1 MTRVNKSSIFRFKSN
16 KLILT
21 GLKTGFLYFYIIFSV
36 CFLLFPI
43 NVILVLRSDGSTCL
57 NSFLIGLTTS
67 HKGHVLP
74 ELPFKLSVWIRLRE
88 HVNVQTLPAIKVKHM
103 RLSELPPA
111 PCDWMLSVCLLYGPD
126 VPFMKWSYGACWGH
140 DSQRSRLLLDHAI
153 RRSLWGAQR
162 GRADAFV
169 EFGI

>member
-1 MTRVNKSSIFRFKSN
+1 M
-16 KLILT
+16 
-21 GLKTGFLYFYIIFSV
+21 
-36 CFLLFPI
+36 
-43 NVILVLRSDGSTCL
+43 LRSDGSTCL
-57 NSFLIGLTTS
+57 NSFLIGLATS

-111 PCDWMLSVCLLYGPD
+111 PCDWMLSICLLYGAD
-126 VPFMKWSYGACWGH
+126 VPCMKWSYGACWAHGG
-140 DSQRSRLLLDHAI
+140 QRSRLLLDHAI
-153 RRSLWGAQR
+153 RRSSWGAQR

-169 EFGI
+169 EFGIWLDLMLRPTQGCVIGVCSALFRSKWLNLRRSL